1 VDQTQP
7 QKQRLLFLD
16 NLRYVIVLYVLFFH
30 VAAGYSGW
38 PEYFQETQA
47 GGFFRIVRGII
58 HFIPRMPL
66 LFFVAGYF
74 ALPSLEGR
82 GGVGFFKRKF
92 ERLGVPWLLCI
103 VLIGPLMP
111 FLGYYSQS
119 FNGLT
124 SASYWDFWTAFIKSG
139 FSQLITPIAFVP
151 NPQYH
156 QMHFWFTSVLLQLYV
171 LMAVGRWAWKK
182 WGPAPR
188 VGDAV
193 PLSMFKVFLLGALG
207 IAVFK
212 TLFMVLDTPS
222 GVLGFFIQFSPTA
235 FATYGGFFILGLY
248 ARSRNWFIDGQIPG
262 WRLIGLLF
270 GCLLLAGGITAGLY
284 FLGREV
290 MPQFALMFFGIMG
303 ESLLGVIWLA
313 VGIGLTY
320 RYMNKPSAFNA
331 RMADN
336 SYFVYLVHYPLILV
350 FRLLLLTWDL
360 PTGVKFALVFAAAG
374 FTSYLLS
381 QYIIRFYGRLAV
393 AGLVGLHVL
402 LLVVGLPRTSYSHLL
417 LDRQARL
424 HEVVQERPR
433 QVVEAAPDSLD
444 IFSFGN
450 FTELRMAWQ
459 GDALYYAYGDS
470 SLHVLGAEGSSR
482 QLPTEAAWG
491 ALAPLPAGQLV
502 AIEPA
507 SGRIVRLDGQGQITA
522 TLVDSGQGWGKP
534 GALAVD
540 SGGGIY
546 FATATDSGD
555 GGEIQYRGADGNIRP
570 VWTDAT
576 LQARNLA
583 LDPTGARLFF
593 TTAGD
598 TAVSALDIGA
608 DGALG
613 QRRFFA
619 ELFRADGRYGAR
631 GVEKTVDADAGGMVV
646 DTAGRLYV
654 SSRFGVQVFAA
665 TGDLLGIINF
675 PVPIG
680 FRPKQPR
687 SCALGGPD
695 GSLLYVAC
703 NDEVYVVPL
712 QLGAGEEQRDDYTRP
727 RAW

>member
-1 VDQTQP
+1 MDQTQV

-30 VAAGYSGW
+30 VSAGYSGW
-38 PEYFQETQA
+38 PEYFQETQS
-47 GGFFRIVRGII
+47 GGFFQIVRRII
-58 HFIPRMPL
+58 NFIPRMPL

-74 ALPSLEGR
+74 ALPSLEER
-82 GGVGFFKRKF
+82 GGIGFFKRKF

-139 FSQLITPIAFVP
+139 FSELITPIAFVT

-156 QMHFWFTSVLLQLYV
+156 QMHFWFTSVLLQLYA

-188 VGDAV
+188 MAAAV
-193 PLSMFKVFLLGALG
+193 PLSMFKVFLLGAAG

-212 TLFMVLDTPS
+212 TLFAMLDTPN
-222 GVLGFFIQFSPTA
+222 GVLGFFVQFSPTA

-248 ARSRNWFIDGQIPG
+248 ARRRNWFIDGQVPG
-262 WRLIGLLF
+262 WRLIGLLC
-270 GCLLLAGGITAGLY
+270 GCLLLAGGTAAALY
-284 FLGREV
+284 FLGREA
-290 MPQFALMFFGIMG
+290 MPQFVLLFFGIMG
-303 ESLLGVIWLA
+303 ESLLGLIWLA

-331 RMADN
+331 RMAAN

-350 FRLLLLTWDL
+350 FRLLMLTWDL
-360 PTGVKFALVFAAAG
+360 PTGVKFALVFGAAG
-374 FTSYLLS
+374 LTSYLLS
-381 QYIIRFYGRLAV
+381 QYIIRFSGRLAL
-393 AGLVGLHVL
+393 AALVGLHVL
-402 LLVVGLPRTSYSHLL
+402 LLLVGLPRTSYSHLL

-424 HEVVQERPR
+424 QEVVQELPR
-433 QVVEAAPDSLD
+433 QVVEAAPDSLE
-444 IFSFGN
+444 ISSFGD
-450 FTELRMAWQ
+450 FTELRLAWQ
-459 GDALYYAYGDS
+459 GDVLYYAYGDS
-470 SLHVLGAEGSSR
+470 NLHVLNSEGISR
-482 QLPTEAAWG
+482 QLPSEAAWD
-491 ALAPLPAGQLV
+491 ALAPLPAAQLV
-502 AIEPA
+502 AIEA
-507 SGRIVRLDGQGQITA
+507 GSGRLVRLDGQGQIRA
-522 TLVDSGQGWGKP
+522 TLVDSGQGSGKP
-534 GALAVD
+534 EALAVD
-540 SGGGIY
+540 GGGGIY

-555 GGEIQYRGADGNIRP
+555 GGGIQYRPAEGNIHP

-583 LDPTGARLFF
+583 LDPTGTRLFF
-593 TTAGD
+593 TAAGD
-598 TAVSALDIGA
+598 TAISVLDIGV

-631 GVEKTVDADAGGMVV
+631 GVEKTVDAEAGGMVV

-665 TGDLLGIINF
+665 TGDLLGVINF

-680 FRPKQPR
+680 STPKQPR

-703 NDEVYVVPL
+703 NDEVYVIPL
-712 QLGAGEEQRDDYTRP
+712 QLGAGKGAAR
-727 RAW
+727 

>member
-1 VDQTQP
+1 MDQTQP

-374 FTSYLLS
+374 FTSYFLS

-712 QLGAGEEQRDDYTRP
+712 QLGAGEEQRNDYTRP